1 MMKKP
6 ILIYAL
12 SLLGFALF
20 WAALAALRGDAR
32 ILPGPGE
39 VLGVLWQEAMSG
51 RLWRHLGMTLW
62 RMAAAFGLAM
72 AIGTALGLW
81 LGRHP
86 RAEVWARVWVTIF
99 LNLPALVVI
108 VLCYLWI
115 GLNEVAVVV
124 AVAINKTAMVTVALR
139 DGARGLA
146 PGLEDM
152 SHVFRLT
159 RWQRLCHVHL
169 PQLAPF
175 VLTAARAGI
184 AMIWKV
190 VLVAEFLGR
199 SSGIGF
205 QIHLNFQLFEIAK
218 VLAYALAFVAVM
230 VAIEIG
236 IFAPLERRVSRW
248 RGPDSPVSG
257 ADR

>member
-1 MMKKP
+1 MP
-6 ILIYAL
+6 
-12 SLLGFALF
+12 
-20 WAALAALRGDAR
+20 
-32 ILPGPGE
+32 
-39 VLGVLWQEAMSG
+39 
-51 RLWRHLGMTLW
+51 
-62 RMAAAFGLAM
+62 
-72 AIGTALGLW
+72 
-81 LGRHP
+81 
-86 RAEVWARVWVTIF
+86 
-99 LNLPALVVI
+99 
-108 VLCYLWI
+108 
-115 GLNEVAVVV
+115 
-124 AVAINKTAMVTVALR
+124 
-139 DGARGLA
+139 
-146 PGLEDM
+146 
-152 SHVFRLT
+152 
-159 RWQRLCHVHL
+159 RWQRLRHVHL

-248 RGPDSPVSG
+248 RGPVSG